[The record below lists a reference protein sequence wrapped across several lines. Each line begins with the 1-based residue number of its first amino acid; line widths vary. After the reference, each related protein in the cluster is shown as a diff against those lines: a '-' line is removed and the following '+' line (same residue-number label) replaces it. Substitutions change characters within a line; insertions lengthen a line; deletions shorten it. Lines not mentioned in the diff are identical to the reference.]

1 MTAIAEYYAKVGFK
15 TDQKSVRALDA
26 YLASV
31 EKRMAAMQSKM
42 MSSLTFQSRPMT
54 RALRD
59 RLDEVANKVTFQ
71 IKKFDV
77 SRKSLRESIQQA
89 FNATSDRVPFKVNK
103 FIVDRVRL
111 QRALMLASRDFTV
124 NMNPNVSGRGNGPRM
139 YGPDRMQLEAMRHS
153 QRMEL
158 ERLRQQGSLARN
170 AGFGAAAGT
179 GLAGAHFGRLPGI
192 LGGGYLAGMGLRG
205 IGNLNQANQ
214 ELISTQLTTQAVVE
228 SYGLEGQGPEAF
240 RWLQRLGNN
249 LGFSYMDQAQDYNSF
264 LANALGAGQSLGGAQ
279 GIYKGF
285 AEYQRAMGIT
295 PARQKLVM
303 SALSQMMGKGVV
315 SMEELRRQMAESM
328 PGTMSV
334 FANAYQNMLAS
345 QGRGGGLTGQAAIA
359 ALLEAVPTGTV
370 RSAELLPFVSQE
382 MQVRAAPK
390 LEIAK
395 NTSQAWQGVLANQR
409 TDWTRIASES
419 GVEEGQRNFFRFF
432 SQWMN
437 HNQDIPEKFGKWWEE
452 FSKQF
457 AIAGGFP
464 DLIKMTLEGQETII
478 REWLGSERTDRMI
491 KNFDSLSEKAG
502 KAASF
507 LGLFQTP
514 EEGKKSRWEVASSL
528 GADTLAFVDAVTSLN
543 MTYDEGIG
551 VTGTR
556 LLKNVGGRLADNTP
570 LGRIGRF
577 VYGFATDPEGTI
589 KPERD
594 DRGYSLSYLKM
605 TGQQPTYY
613 PRGAELLMMGQ
624 QPAQSSTPPL
634 VIENITLNANSGD
647 REELTQLMTDVLRD
661 SYERAMQ
668 GLNR

>member
-1 MTAIAEYYAKVGFK
+1 
-15 TDQKSVRALDA
+15 
-26 YLASV
+26 
-31 EKRMAAMQSKM
+31 
-42 MSSLTFQSRPMT
+42 
-54 RALRD
+54 
-59 RLDEVANKVTFQ
+59 
-71 IKKFDV
+71 
-77 SRKSLRESIQQA
+77 
-89 FNATSDRVPFKVNK
+89 
-103 FIVDRVRL
+103 
-111 QRALMLASRDFTV
+111 
-124 NMNPNVSGRGNGPRM
+124 
-139 YGPDRMQLEAMRHS
+139 
-153 QRMEL
+153 
-158 ERLRQQGSLARN
+158 
-170 AGFGAAAGT
+170 
-179 GLAGAHFGRLPGI
+179 
-192 LGGGYLAGMGLRG
+192 
-205 IGNLNQANQ
+205 
-214 ELISTQLTTQAVVE
+214 
-228 SYGLEGQGPEAF
+228 
-240 RWLQRLGNN
+240 
-249 LGFSYMDQAQDYNSF
+249 
-264 LANALGAGQSLGGAQ
+264 
-279 GIYKGF
+279 
-285 AEYQRAMGIT
+285 
-295 PARQKLVM
+295 
-303 SALSQMMGKGVV
+303 
-315 SMEELRRQMAESM
+315 
-328 PGTMSV
+328 MSV

-370 RSAELLPFVSQE
+370 RSAELLPFVSEE
-382 MQVRAAPK
+382 MQKRAAPK

-432 SQWMN
+432 SQWMK
-437 HNQDIPEKFGKWWEE
+437 HNQDIPERFGKWWKE
-452 FSKQF
+452 FSEQF

-594 DRGYSLSYLKM
+594 DRGYSLRYLKM

-647 REELTQLMTDVLRD
+647 REELTQLMTNVLQD